1 MNEKSGV
8 PLADYTTLRLGGPA
22 ARLLEAETEDDVIAA
37 VQDADRERK
46 DLLVLGGGSN
56 VVVGDAGFPATVVRV
71 GTLGVR
77 VESDHCAG
85 AFVRVQAGEDW
96 EALVAR
102 AVDEGWVGVE
112 ALSGIPG
119 LVGATPIQNVGAYGQ
134 EVADTIAQVRTWD
147 RVLSRFATFA
157 ASDCGFGYR
166 TSKFKQ
172 APARWVVLEVTFQF
186 VQGELSP
193 PIRYA
198 ELARTL
204 GVGIGDRAAAK
215 DVREAVL
222 ALRRGKGMVL
232 DPDDP
237 DTRSAGSFF
246 MNPVLTAAQADA
258 LPDGAPRFPVANGM
272 VKTSAAWL
280 IEQAGFT
287 RGHGGPHARISSKHT
302 LALTTRDGATTD
314 DLLNLAREV
323 RAGVLDS
330 FGIELQPEPVL
341 IQCGL

>member
-1 MNEKSGV
+1 VREKSDV
-8 PLADYTTLRLGGPA
+8 SLAEYTTLRLGGPA
-22 ARLLEAETEDDVIAA
+22 ARFLDADTEADVIAA
-37 VQDADRERK
+37 VQEADRERK
-46 DLLVLGGGSN
+46 DLLVLGSGSN
-56 VVVGDAGFPATVVRV
+56 VVVGDLGFPGTAVRIR
-71 GTLGVR
+71 TSGVR
-77 VESDHCAG
+77 VESDQCAG

-157 ASDCGFGYR
+157 AGDCGFGYR
-166 TSKFKQ
+166 TSMFKQ

-204 GVGIGDRAAAK
+204 GVGIGDRAPIA

-222 ALRRGKGMVL
+222 TLRRGKGMVL
-232 DPDDP
+232 DEQDP

-246 MNPVLTAAQADA
+246 MNPVLPAAQADE
-258 LPDGAPRFPVANGM
+258 LPSDAPRFPVADGA

-280 IEQAGFT
+280 IERAGFT
-287 RGHGGPHARISSKHT
+287 RGHGGPRVRISSKHT

-314 DLLNLAREV
+314 DLLSLAREV
-323 RAGVLDS
+323 RAGVLDT

-341 IQCGL
+341 IQCEL

>member
-1 MNEKSGV
+1 MHVQTEV
-8 PLADYTTLRLGGPA
+8 PLADYTSLRLGGPA
-22 ARLLEAETEDDVIAA
+22 ARLLEADIEDDVIAA
-37 VQDADRERK
+37 VQEADRDRE

-56 VVVGDAGFPATVVRV
+56 IVVGDIGFPATVVRV
-71 GTLGVR
+71 GTRGVR
-77 VESDHCAG
+77 VESDQCAG

-157 ASDCGFGYR
+157 TGDCGFGYR
-166 TSKFKQ
+166 TSMFKR

-186 VQGELSP
+186 LQGELSP

-204 GVGIGDRAAAK
+204 GVGIGDRAPTK
-215 DVREAVL
+215 EVREAVL
-222 ALRRGKGMVL
+222 DLRRGKGMVL
-232 DPDDP
+232 DPQDP

-246 MNPVLTAAQADA
+246 MNPVLPARQADA
-258 LPDGAPRFPVANGM
+258 LPKDAPRFPVADSM

-287 RGHGGPHARISSKHT
+287 RGHGGPRARISSKHT
-302 LALTTRDGATTD
+302 LALTTRDGATTN
-314 DLLNLAREV
+314 DLLTLAREV
-323 RAGVLDS
+323 RSGVVDR

-341 IQCGL
+341 VQCAL